1 MTNRYSVFL
10 SSLIL
15 LSVNTLAQQP
25 RLMLPIGHTSHIT
38 TVAFSAGGKKVV
50 TASDDKTA
58 KVWDAAS
65 GKLLLSLNK
74 HSSSV
79 ICAGFSID
87 EKKII
92 TASLDTVNIW
102 DAVSGNLLYCF
113 KEYIPRQSSISAIHF
128 SPDNKYFA
136 LLPEYDSVIR
146 VRDTRTGKLFQT
158 INGLKRPISFLQFSP
173 NGKMMVTSSWRGSTS
188 IWNVQTGQL
197 ITELDNADARS
208 GSANFSPDEKWVVTP
223 SAKGAAVWDA
233 TSGKLVQNLNTAGE
247 VYSARF
253 SADGKN
259 IITAT
264 YDKALLWDALSGKLL
279 DSLDE
284 YTAWINR
291 LPVSQYS
298 ADKKLVVALSRRDTT
313 AVILDATGKELRWL
327 GKGHTDAVSRA
338 TFSINNKYIVTTSEN
353 NLVRVWDAT
362 TGALLHSLD
371 PPLKKTQN
379 GYVDELTDIEFSP
392 DEKHLLIKRPH
403 QKKASVWDMG
413 SGKLSFVVKEYTYP
427 IEFTRYSPDGKYLLV
442 NYKDSTVHVWNTKRG
457 ELLYKMKG
465 DYSDFSPDGKYFIT
479 TSWYGSTSI
488 WDVASG
494 KEHQRLEGSHSGFS
508 PEGKYIIT
516 TIRGNR
522 SITDKVWEVVT
533 GKSLDGLN
541 GIYTRF
547 SPDGKYI
554 STVYDNHTK
563 IWDAALRK
571 LLYSLEGISS
581 DFSPDG
587 KYILTQMDS
596 AVKVWK
602 LSSGHLQNSLEKYK
616 YVKPNRRGRETYYFS
631 QDGKYIILFSPYYQY
646 SNSLKVWD
654 ASTGKMV
661 KNLTLGLNDR
671 IVDIDFTANKLLAI
685 NNSETKIFGLEDG
698 QLLYSFIAID
708 STDYLVTDKHNRY
721 NGSERARKLLY
732 FTCNEEIIELDQVKD
747 QLWVPNLAERIMK
760 GDSINAKTIDQL
772 DICGLTPRVEEMND
786 LKDAY
791 HFKILPRR
799 GGLGE
804 TVLYINGIEVTR
816 FKKTQLQNK
825 NGTYELIIKKQELT
839 NYFIPGQENP
849 VTVKAWTADNTIS
862 SRGLII
868 KEDKSN
874 INGTAPNL
882 YAVLVGVSDY
892 KGDELDLKYAAKDA
906 TYMSAAISNASRKLL
921 NTDGNEHVFTYN
933 LTTSNDRYLL
943 PEKNSIKKTLEEIG
957 KKASANDILLIFF
970 AGHGVMEGKDKKQFY
985 FLTADASKASAVDA
999 IADVGISTNE
1009 LTEWIKPANI
1019 KAQKRILIFDAC
1031 NSGQAIRDFVKLG
1044 NPDQGY
1050 VAARSDEK
1058 GQQIKAIEKLNN
1070 QSGLII
1076 LAASASDQ
1084 NAYEMGRYSQGLL
1097 TYSLLKVM
1105 KQQPEILETGKY
1117 LDVSNWL
1124 NAAKKMVST
1133 LAEGTGARQ
1142 EPQLN
1147 SNNNFNI
1154 GLIDEEVRD
1163 KIILAA
1169 EKPLFARSNFQ
1180 NTDTKIDN
1188 LKFRSAID
1196 KELMSISSR
1205 GINADI
1211 TYSADYEGAD
1221 AFALTG
1227 DYKINGD
1234 TVTVNVLLVKGGTE
1248 VRHSYEAKG
1257 KITELNSLI
1266 SNITS

>member
-1 MTNRYSVFL
+1 MYRFFL
-10 SSLIL
+10 SSFFFFVSSFTNAQRAKLI
-15 LSVNTLAQQP
+15 
-25 RLMLPIGHTSHIT
+25 LPIGHTDEI
-38 TVAFSAGGKKVV
+38 
-50 TASDDKTA
+50 
-58 KVWDAAS
+58 
-65 GKLLLSLNK
+65 N
-74 HSSSV
+74 SS
-79 ICAGFSID
+79 
-87 EKKII
+87 
-92 TASLDTVNIW
+92 
-102 DAVSGNLLYCF
+102 
-113 KEYIPRQSSISAIHF
+113 Q
-128 SPDNKYFA
+128 
-136 LLPEYDSVIR
+136 
-146 VRDTRTGKLFQT
+146 
-158 INGLKRPISFLQFSP
+158 
-173 NGKMMVTSSWRGSTS
+173 
-188 IWNVQTGQL
+188 
-197 ITELDNADARS
+197 
-208 GSANFSPDEKWVVTP
+208 
-223 SAKGAAVWDA
+223 
-233 TSGKLVQNLNTAGE
+233 
-247 VYSARF
+247 
-253 SADGKN
+253 
-259 IITAT
+259 
-264 YDKALLWDALSGKLL
+264 
-279 DSLDE
+279 
-284 YTAWINR
+284 
-291 LPVSQYS
+291 
-298 ADKKLVVALSRRDTT
+298 
-313 AVILDATGKELRWL
+313 
-327 GKGHTDAVSRA
+327 
-338 TFSINNKYIVTTSEN
+338 
-353 NLVRVWDAT
+353 
-362 TGALLHSLD
+362 
-371 PPLKKTQN
+371 
-379 GYVDELTDIEFSP
+379 
-392 DEKHLLIKRPH
+392 
-403 QKKASVWDMG
+403 
-413 SGKLSFVVKEYTYP
+413 
-427 IEFTRYSPDGKYLLV
+427 
-442 NYKDSTVHVWNTKRG
+442 
-457 ELLYKMKG
+457 
-465 DYSDFSPDGKYFIT
+465 FSPDGKQVLTASNDFT
-479 TSWYGSTSI
+479 AKI
-488 WDVASG
+488 WDVESG
-494 KEHQRLEGSHSGFS
+494 NLIADLKGHTFFVNSA
-508 PEGKYIIT
+508 
-516 TIRGNR
+516 
-522 SITDKVWEVVT
+522 
-533 GKSLDGLN
+533 
-541 GIYTRF
+541 RF
-547 SPDGKYI
+547 SPDGKQVV
-554 STVYDNHTK
+554 TVGQDGKMILWDTVTGDSIYSITPSSWVVSYAEFSPNGKLIVVASDNMAV
-563 IWDAALRK
+563 IWDVKNKQTLHLLESHQAVIRSARFSTDGKRIVTASEDKTAMVWDVHTGKALLTLKHSFALRDSQFDSSGK
-571 LLYSLEGISS
+571 IIVSTANYSNIVSIWNATTGTLLSELIHPETVNNASFNPDGTRVVTSCWDKYARIWDTKTGKMVNQLEEHTNIVNSAYYNRDGKRIATTDGNYVVTWNSAS
-581 DFSPDG
+581 GEIEKSYEIPFDLNRAKESIFSPDG
-587 KYILTQMDS
+587 KRILVTCGNFSVKIVGLINDTLISDLSGYTYSINSARFSPDGSKVVTTCDDNSSYIWDIASGKIEQTIQGHESYVRSASFCEDGKKVITTSWDQKAAIWEVSNGKLLKTYAHDVYLNDGAFSPDGKKIATVSNEGKISVWSTETDSILFSFSDGKSRLGYVQFSSDGSTILTN
-596 AVKVWK
+596 W
-602 LSSGHLQNSLEKYK
+602 SSGNGLKLWDGYSGRLIFDFNSIVKTIEAGSFSFDGRKIIASTNSYPSRIIIFNSETGQLTDSLEGHASNIKHIRLSPDESK
-616 YVKPNRRGRETYYFS
+616 IITDSWENSICIIDRASGQLLHKLKGHSNRIVSLQVSR
-631 QDGKYIILFSPYYQY
+631 DGKYILSAAED
-646 SNSLKVWD
+646 NTCKLWD
-654 ASTGKMV
+654 MKAG
-661 KNLTLGLNDR
+661 
-671 IVDIDFTANKLLAI
+671 KLLYTFFSL
-685 NNSETKIFGLEDG
+685 NETQYL
-698 QLLYSFIAID
+698 AVD
-708 STDYLVTDKHNRY
+708 SLNRY
-721 NGSERARKLLY
+721 DGSEEARKLLY
-732 FTCNEEIIELDQVKD
+732 FTCGTEIILLDQVKD

-772 DICGLTPRVEEMND
+772 DICGLTPWVEEMND

-825 NGTYELIIKKQELT
+825 NGTHELIIKKQELT

-868 KEDKSN
+868 KEDKSD

-882 YAVLVGVSDY
+882 YTVLVGVSDY

-985 FLTADASKASAVDA
+985 FLTADASKSSAIDA

-1105 KQQPEILETGKY
+1105 KQQPEILENGKY

-1266 SNITS
+1266 SNITSRALDWLKNNK